1 MSDSRGKVG
10 RGGLDMC
17 RGIVGRQD
25 KGYSVWSCQMGGK
38 GEDHRQDSWLK

>member
-1 MSDSRGKVG
+1 MCDSRGKVG
-10 RGGLDMC
+10 EVIWTC